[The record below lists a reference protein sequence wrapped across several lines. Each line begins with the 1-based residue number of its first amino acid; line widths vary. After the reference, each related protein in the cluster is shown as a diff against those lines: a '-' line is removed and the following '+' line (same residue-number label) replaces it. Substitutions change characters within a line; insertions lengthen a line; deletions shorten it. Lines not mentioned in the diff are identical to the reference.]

1 MDRRL
6 AAWAR
11 QVKAR
16 HRSGKHPMACGAGRG
31 MPALWLFTDA
41 VRLPDPVPAIE
52 RLPAGCGVVFRHDG
66 VPGRA
71 ALAVRV
77 ARLCRARGLVLV
89 VAGDPGLAAA
99 VGAGL
104 HLRGGRAARPWRR
117 AWLRRGQIVT
127 SSAHG
132 RADLVRAARAGADA
146 AFLSPLFPTRSH
158 PGATA
163 LGPVRWAALA
173 GSAGGPVLALGGVAG
188 GTAGR
193 VPLRAAGAGLI
204 GALSGKPPGGRFHAP
219 ETMAALGRPGRPP
232 AKPL

>member
-1 MDRRL
+1 
-6 AAWAR
+6 
-11 QVKAR
+11 
-16 HRSGKHPMACGAGRG
+16 
-31 MPALWLFTDA
+31 MPVLWLFTDA
-41 VRLPDPVPAIE
+41 VRLPDPVPAIA

-71 ALAVRV
+71 ALAARV

-117 AWLRRGQIVT
+117 AWLRRGRPVT

-132 RADLVRAARAGADA
+132 RAELVRAARAGADA

-158 PGATA
+158 PGAPA
-163 LGPVRWAALA
+163 LGPVRWATLA
-173 GSAGGPVLALGGVAG
+173 RDARGPVLALGGVAG
-188 GTAGR
+188 GTVRR
-193 VPLRAAGAGLI
+193 VPLQAAGAGLI
-204 GALSGKPPGGRFHAP
+204 GAFCGGPPSGCRQAPGAAAALDGPGGA
-219 ETMAALGRPGRPP
+219 P